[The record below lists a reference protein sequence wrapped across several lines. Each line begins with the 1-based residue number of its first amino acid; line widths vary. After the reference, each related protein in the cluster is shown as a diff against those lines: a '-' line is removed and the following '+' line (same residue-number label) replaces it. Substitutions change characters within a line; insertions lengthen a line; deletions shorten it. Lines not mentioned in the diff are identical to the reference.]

1 MSVIIVC
8 DGNNCK
14 KANIIM
20 YNVSECAKKAIK
32 AKYNIYPEHLC
43 INCLEKMKT
52 EVKQLSVAGSMAVI
66 KRGAPSV
73 QLCEDRQIIRYD
85 ANAMF
90 AKCQSRPSLSNE

>member
-52 EVKQLSVAGSMAVI
+52 A
-66 KRGAPSV
+66 
-73 QLCEDRQIIRYD
+73 
-85 ANAMF
+85 
-90 AKCQSRPSLSNE
+90 